1 MPSKRF
7 VGRGCQTRPALAC
20 HKYTLRTGSNS
31 VPSVL
36 KPFTVADCSVSTE
49 SYSFP
54 DGYGGTMK
62 TEDATVY
69 TAPDNTKFVFPKKY
83 DKSHQ
88 TMTPEQAVACW
99 NKVPEGIR
107 KQAQKEIV
115 FVDYYNPA
123 DTYWQKVYKNFP
135 HSYAT
140 GGDIITFYRYDVPHD
155 MDYVVRTYCHE
166 AGHYIDI
173 SLTNISG
180 RYCTDSEWTKAMAD
194 DILVSK
200 KKSPTSYGENSNS
213 EDFAESIAEY
223 IQNSLSFKQ
232 QFPNRTALIEKFIKV

>member
-1 MPSKRF
+1 
-7 VGRGCQTRPALAC
+7 
-20 HKYTLRTGSNS
+20 
-31 VPSVL
+31 
-36 KPFTVADCSVSTE
+36 
-49 SYSFP
+49 
-54 DGYGGTMK
+54 
-62 TEDATVY
+62 
-69 TAPDNTKFVFPKKY
+69 
-83 DKSHQ
+83 
-88 TMTPEQAVACW
+88 
-99 NKVPEGIR
+99 
-107 KQAQKEIV
+107 
-115 FVDYYNPA
+115 
-123 DTYWQKVYKNFP
+123 
-135 HSYAT
+135 
-140 GGDIITFYRYDVPHD
+140 

-200 KKSPTSYGENSNS
+200 KKSPTSYGENSNR